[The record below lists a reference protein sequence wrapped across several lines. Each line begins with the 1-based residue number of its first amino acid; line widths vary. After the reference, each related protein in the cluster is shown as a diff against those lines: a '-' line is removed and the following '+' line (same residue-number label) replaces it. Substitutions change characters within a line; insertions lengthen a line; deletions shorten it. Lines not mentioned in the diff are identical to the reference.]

1 MRGRPTFEVTLIA
14 RSCWSS
20 SNVCEVCVFDRSLS
34 NGMSGPARGVRLFQ
48 PSDNRI
54 VPNSC
59 TIEARFAPQ
68 RRVGLVL
75 AGSAL
80 AAIVPLHIASATI
93 LTFDEQRDAA
103 TMSIVG
109 PTTSGG
115 VVPLDYGDDV
125 VRWTRDPWC
134 AVGRFATRG
143 TPRESRVSQ
152 PVARVGEK
160 RGQVRMARTGVSTFD
175 AGLAQFKSGDYRG
188 ALASFD
194 LALQEL
200 PGDPVVHEVCAL
212 ALFALGDYRTCAA
225 ALNSF
230 LSSAPGMDWTT
241 MSGLYGNTDD
251 YTSQLRTL
259 ERYCQSNSDDPSSHF
274 VLAYHYLALGEKEA
288 AIQALETVVENQPQD
303 STAKRM
309 LDALAP
315 PPPAAASKVKQAVT
329 DNSAPETD
337 LVGEWRARAGDTTI
351 DLAITEDSQFVWKA
365 TQTGKP
371 TVELR
376 GDLTSTRDELVLASG
391 DQGTMAGS
399 VKSLGPDAWQF
410 SLSGAPPSDP
420 GLSFARVRN

>member
-1 MRGRPTFEVTLIA
+1 
-14 RSCWSS
+14 
-20 SNVCEVCVFDRSLS
+20 
-34 NGMSGPARGVRLFQ
+34 
-48 PSDNRI
+48 
-54 VPNSC
+54 
-59 TIEARFAPQ
+59 
-68 RRVGLVL
+68 
-75 AGSAL
+75 
-80 AAIVPLHIASATI
+80 
-93 LTFDEQRDAA
+93 
-103 TMSIVG
+103 
-109 PTTSGG
+109 
-115 VVPLDYGDDV
+115 
-125 VRWTRDPWC
+125 
-134 AVGRFATRG
+134 
-143 TPRESRVSQ
+143 
-152 PVARVGEK
+152 
-160 RGQVRMARTGVSTFD
+160 
-175 AGLAQFKSGDYRG
+175 
-188 ALASFD
+188 
-194 LALQEL
+194 
-200 PGDPVVHEVCAL
+200 
-212 ALFALGDYRTCAA
+212 
-225 ALNSF
+225 
-230 LSSAPGMDWTT
+230 MDWTT